1 KSIQVNEKV
10 AIVAVIGSYMRGH
23 PGTAGRVFTAM
34 GKRGINIIAIAQG
47 SSELSISFIV
57 KGEDG
62 PEAVRGLHEEFL
74 GK

>member
-1 KSIQVNEKV
+1 
-10 AIVAVIGSYMRGH
+10 MRGH

-34 GKRGINIIAIAQG
+34 GKKGVNIMAIAQG

-62 PEAVRGLHEEFL
+62 PEAVRALHEEFL

>member
-1 KSIQVNEKV
+1 MVEKV

-23 PGTAGRVFTAM
+23 PGTAGRVFSAM
-34 GKRGINIIAIAQG
+34 GTKGLSIMAIAQG

-62 PEAVRGLHEEFL
+62 PDAVRALHEEFL
-74 GK
+74 K